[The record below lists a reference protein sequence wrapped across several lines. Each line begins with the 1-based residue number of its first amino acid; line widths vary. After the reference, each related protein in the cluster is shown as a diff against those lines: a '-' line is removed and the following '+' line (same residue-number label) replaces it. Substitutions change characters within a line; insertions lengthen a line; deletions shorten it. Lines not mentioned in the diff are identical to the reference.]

1 MAGWLAGWMNAC
13 ICGGEEYWCSRF
25 GWQSIGL
32 RRVDVEAG
40 VPQGCVWWA
49 MQECPPSGWMEMEM
63 VCVCVCVCVKGCGG
77 MTCVCVCVCG
87 WGVADVEMRRVLR
100 YRECIE
106 SVMMVVHGNMVMQCY
121 VVR

>member
-1 MAGWLAGWMNAC
+1 M
-13 ICGGEEYWCSRF
+13 
-25 GWQSIGL
+25 
-32 RRVDVEAG
+32 
-40 VPQGCVWWA
+40 
-49 MQECPPSGWMEMEM
+49 
-63 VCVCVCVCVKGCGG
+63 
-77 MTCVCVCVCG
+77 CVCVCG

>member
-1 MAGWLAGWMNAC
+1 M
-13 ICGGEEYWCSRF
+13 
-25 GWQSIGL
+25 
-32 RRVDVEAG
+32 
-40 VPQGCVWWA
+40 PQGCVWWA

-63 VCVCVCVCVKGCGG
+63 VCVCVCEGVWWYDL
-77 MTCVCVCVCG
+77 CVCVCVSG